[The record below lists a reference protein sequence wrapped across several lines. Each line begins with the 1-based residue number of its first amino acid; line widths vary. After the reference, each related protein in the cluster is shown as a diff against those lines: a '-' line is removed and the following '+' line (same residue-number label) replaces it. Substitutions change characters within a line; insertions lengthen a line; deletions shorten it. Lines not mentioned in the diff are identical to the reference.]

1 MSVTFY
7 TGRKPALKPA
17 LLRAVT
23 EALNADERS
32 SVVVMV
38 PEQLTLDTER
48 GLLEGLNLIGSFRL
62 MVLSPKRLCDR
73 IFDEAGRPERV
84 RIDDRGRALLMG
96 HVLRSLKK
104 QLKWYAGARDRRG
117 FENQNN

>member
-38 PEQLTLDTER
+38 PEQDA
-48 GLLEGLNLIGSFRL
+48 IS
-62 MVLSPKRLCDR
+62 
-73 IFDEAGRPERV
+73 
-84 RIDDRGRALLMG
+84 
-96 HVLRSLKK
+96 
-104 QLKWYAGARDRRG
+104 
-117 FENQNN
+117 